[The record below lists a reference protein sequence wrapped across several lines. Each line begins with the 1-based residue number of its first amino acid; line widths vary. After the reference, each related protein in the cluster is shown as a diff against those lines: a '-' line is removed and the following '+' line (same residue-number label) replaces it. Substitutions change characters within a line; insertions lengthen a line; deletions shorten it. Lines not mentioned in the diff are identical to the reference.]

1 MLWPRGE
8 IANTLVPASSAPE
21 APVMSDSDPPSRVI
35 WPPFLKVCFPAE
47 VSVAESFAAL

>member
-21 APVMSDSDPPSRVI
+21 APVMPDADPPSRRDLAS
-35 WPPFLKVCFPAE
+35 FLEGLLPR
-47 VSVAESFAAL
+47 ES